1 MIVVNIFNK
10 VSTGSYILVMREIK
24 TVGIKAL
31 KDNLSSYL
39 RDVKA
44 GALILVTDR
53 GSRVIN
59 TINRHETIVSSAS
72 LIVETGRALVRAE
85 TEGIIDAGEHQRLKG
100 LFAEHSISWV
110 YLEINSSVR
119 NRATQPFPVEPVR
132 SLDAIHLSTAIEFI
146 QIYPDLVVFSFDKR
160 VVDNIAPL
168 GLNMA

>member
-1 MIVVNIFNK
+1 MVTVNIFYK
-10 VSTGSYILVMREIK
+10 VATGSYILVMREIK

-85 TEGIIDAGEHQRLKG
+85 TEGIIDAGGHQRLKG
-100 LFAEHSISWV
+100 LFGEHSNGWS
-110 YLEINSSVR
+110 YLEINLLIR
-119 NRATQPFPVEPVR
+119 KRAAKPFPIEPIR
-132 SLDAIHLSTAIEFI
+132 SPDAIHLSTET
-146 QIYPDLVVFSFDKR
+146 V
-160 VVDNIAPL
+160 
-168 GLNMA
+168 